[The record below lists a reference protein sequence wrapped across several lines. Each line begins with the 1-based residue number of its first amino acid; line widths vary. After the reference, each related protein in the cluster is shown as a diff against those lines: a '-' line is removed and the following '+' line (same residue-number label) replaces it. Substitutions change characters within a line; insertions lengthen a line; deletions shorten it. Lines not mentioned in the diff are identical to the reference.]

1 MEQGFFGN
9 ISFKELVQYIEGSV
23 DEFRK
28 HEIGQW
34 INSDPRRKDFYIKL
48 SEAWLNPG
56 EIKDLRKEQL
66 ENDWNIIT
74 SRISNTSEIKPDK
87 NTGIAKSHPGRDW
100 LRVAAAVL
108 FILSV
113 AGAYFAGK
121 GRKRAA
127 EGIGL
132 SYYEVFVP
140 KGQRSQITLSD
151 GSTVWINAESKL
163 RFPNS
168 FGGDTREVWIDGEA
182 FFDIEKDSLRPF
194 YVHTSD
200 LTLKVYGTKFNVKAY
215 GDEDLIETTLVE
227 GSVSFRTNERGD
239 DREVFLEPNH
249 KAIYL
254 KSASEFVSEEIT
266 GVSDMPIEPNK
277 LVISNPIEVE
287 PVISWTEGRLV
298 FDNESFGSIAAKLER
313 KYDIQIAIT
322 DNNIQ
327 NIKYTGVLK
336 NISLEQALK
345 AIQLSMP
352 IEYTIKEKEVTIS
365 RKPD

>member
-121 GRKRAA
+121 GRKSAA
-127 EGIGL
+127 EGTGL
-132 SYYEVFVP
+132 SYYEIFVP
-140 KGQRSQITLSD
+140 KGQRSQLPFQT
-151 GSTVWINAESKL
+151 
-163 RFPNS
+163 
-168 FGGDTREVWIDGEA
+168 EVQ
-182 FFDIEKDSLRPF
+182 
-194 YVHTSD
+194 
-200 LTLKVYGTKFNVKAY
+200 
-215 GDEDLIETTLVE
+215 
-227 GSVSFRTNERGD
+227 
-239 DREVFLEPNH
+239 
-249 KAIYL
+249 
-254 KSASEFVSEEIT
+254 
-266 GVSDMPIEPNK
+266 
-277 LVISNPIEVE
+277 
-287 PVISWTEGRLV
+287 
-298 FDNESFGSIAAKLER
+298 FGSMLKANCVSQTALVATPGKCGLTAKLSL
-313 KYDIQIAIT
+313 I
-322 DNNIQ
+322 
-327 NIKYTGVLK
+327 LK
-336 NISLEQALK
+336 KTA
-345 AIQLSMP
+345 
-352 IEYTIKEKEVTIS
+352 
-365 RKPD
+365 